1 MQHIVQEIVD
11 TLQNFIADEQLSLML
26 IEAKEEEAAL
36 ILKTFAMV
44 EEDEQSPDI
53 FLTFADD
60 FQDTRRYVELI
71 IERQREQIELVNAE
85 LEKEGKPLI
94 EFLPVELSE
103 RNKPSQERLI
113 ELFQHTRKVVEP
125 ERQIIWTFYPLADIE
140 KEDFYFNLFDGIIR
154 KTISGEIEGTKII
167 LRDTPTN
174 TFRERFGFSEEDS
187 TRDNPKVFCY
197 KPEVDFQTVLKK
209 IEKQA
214 KNKDLPPE
222 ERVQS
227 VMLMAGV
234 DVAEKRFDDAL
245 VKNGQV
251 LKHYQKTKQK
261 QNESVVHNNIGDI
274 YYLQGDYVKAQENYE
289 KAITIAVEE
298 KSQPL
303 VLYQGMNVGNSLF
316 MQKRY
321 DEAFPYYESS
331 EKLAEVNKILIQQVQ
346 ALERMGDTKRAQEKP
361 DEAIEIYNKAAD
373 LCRENKYK
381 YGLQG
386 ILQRLCEVYAEKR
399 DQEKHDECK
408 KELDETQDE
417 LRKIDPHF
425 VNEK

>member
-94 EFLPVELSE
+94 EPLPAELSE
-103 RNKPSQERLI
+103 RSKPSQERLI
-113 ELFQHTRKVVEP
+113 DLFLHTRKVVEP
-125 ERQIIWTFYPLADIE
+125 ERQIIWNFYPVSNLEPE
-140 KEDFYFNLFDGIIR
+140 KEDFYLNLFDGIIR
-154 KTISGEIEGTKII
+154 KTIAGEIEGTKII
-167 LRDTPTN
+167 LRDTPN
-174 TFRERFGFSEEDS
+174 NAFRERFYDDSEE
-187 TRDNPKVFCY
+187 NPKVFCY

-209 IEKQA
+209 IEERA
-214 KNKDLPPE
+214 KNKELPPE

-245 VKNGQV
+245 LKNQLV

-261 QNESVVHNNIGDI
+261 QNESVVQNNIGDI
-274 YYLQGDYVKAQENYE
+274 YYLQGDYVQAQANYE

-303 VLYQGMNVGNSLF
+303 VLYQSMNVGNSLF
-316 MQKRY
+316 MQERY

-331 EKLAEVNKILIQQVQ
+331 EKLAEVNKVLIQQVQ
-346 ALERMGDTKRAQEKP
+346 ALERMGDTRRAQEKP

-408 KELDETQDE
+408 KELDETQEE
-417 LRKIDPHF
+417 LKKIDPHF

>member
-11 TLQNFIADEQLSLML
+11 TLQNFIADEELSLML

-36 ILKTFAMV
+36 VLKTFAMV

-53 FLTFADD
+53 YLTFGDD

-71 IERQREQIELVNAE
+71 IERQREQIELVNVE
-85 LEKEGKPLI
+85 LEKIEKPKI
-94 EFLPVELSE
+94 EPLPAELSE
-103 RNKPSQERLI
+103 RNKPSQERLL
-113 ELFQHTRKVVEP
+113 ELFRHIRAQVEP
-125 ERQIIWTFYPLADIE
+125 ERLIVWTFYPVTNVEPE
-140 KEDFYFNLFDGIIR
+140 KQDFYLNLFDEIIR
-154 KTISGEIEGTKII
+154 QTTAGEIEGTKII
-167 LRDTPTN
+167 LRDTESN
-174 TFRERFGFSEEDS
+174 AFRERFGCAP
-187 TRDNPKVFCY
+187 DNPKVFCY
-197 KPEVDFQTVLKK
+197 RPEVDFQSVLKK
-209 IEKQA
+209 TEERA

-245 VKNGQV
+245 VKNEQV

-261 QNESVVHNNIGDI
+261 QNESVVQNNIGDI
-274 YYLQGDYVKAQENYE
+274 YYLQGDYVKAQQCYE

-303 VLYQGMNVGNSLF
+303 VLYQSVNVGNSLF

-331 EKLAEVNKILIQQVQ
+331 EKLAEANKILVQQVQ
-346 ALERMGDTKRAQEKP
+346 ALERMGDTRRAQEKP

-399 DQEKHDECK
+399 EQEKHDECK
-408 KELDETQDE
+408 KELEETQEE

-425 VNEK
+425 VNENK